1 MLLFIDNSMICTF
14 IIFNYDRYSNDNSS
28 SYDNNICNDSY
39 NNNNN
44 NNNNNIN

>member
-1 MLLFIDNSMICTF
+1 MIGIAM
-14 IIFNYDRYSNDNSS
+14 IIS

-39 NNNNN
+39 YNN